1 MWPLNCPLI
10 TSEDSYSMQQA
21 EIHPE
26 AAAVAAIAPHHPP
39 LPMLIRDRPLD
50 WFALIEFQL
59 TIRKITKPVDKFSA
73 IVNSLPTDVQANLA
87 DIFRKVS
94 ELPDPFQTVKDR
106 LCHSFVRSEF
116 DLCNEIIHHPPLGSD
131 KPSAL
136 LDKMILF
143 LPEDEPQGH
152 LFKTHFLNRLP
163 ATIRQHLLHQKFAT
177 IRDMANFAD
186 TIFDMDKANHISA
199 AKTFQPRSPSPHRRA
214 NRSPSPHRRRAQT
227 PHKPP
232 PVDNATIEASGLCF
246 YHYSYGSKAQKCRQP
261 CNYRPK
267 N

>member
-1 MWPLNCPLI
+1 
-10 TSEDSYSMQQA
+10 MQQA

-87 DIFRKVS
+87 DIFRKIN

-106 LCHSFVRSEF
+106 LCHAFVRSPF

-136 LDKMILF
+136 FEKMILF

-163 ATIRQHLLHQKFAT
+163 ATIRQHLLHQKFDT
-177 IRDMANFAD
+177 IREMANFAD

-199 AKTFQPRSPSPHRRA
+199 ASKPFQPRSPSPRRKT
-214 NRSPSPHRRRAQT
+214 NRSPSPHRRRGQT
-227 PHKPP
+227 PRRNDAPDHS
-232 PVDNATIEASGLCF
+232 DLCYF
-246 YHYSYGSKAQKCRQP
+246 HQKFGTQANNCTHP
-261 CNYRPK
+261 CKFNPK